1 LVTTEGMQ
9 LYPTLSGET
18 TITGQVPAL
27 YTSVLP
33 AVIEPSESLHIREL
47 TSTTG
52 MAALESAIKS
62 HRLDT
67 DVDTLLLM
75 QPSTRTPVQYL
86 QWYVPMLT
94 SAGTVL
100 VLYGMHLISRFYLR
114 KVLRLCRN
122 KPPQGQN
129 TDDNHPLET
138 STASCSE
145 DGHRDESAQLSFAK
159 YPRLPTE

>member
-1 LVTTEGMQ
+1 MQ

-18 TITGQVPAL
+18 TFTSQVPAL
-27 YTSVLP
+27 YTPVLP
-33 AVIEPSESLHIREL
+33 AVLEPSESLHIREL

-52 MAALESAIKS
+52 MAALESAIRS
-62 HRLDT
+62 HRPDT

-75 QPSTRTPVQYL
+75 RPSPRTPAQYL

-100 VLYGMHLISRFYLR
+100 VLYGMHLISRLYWR

-122 KPPQGQN
+122 RPPQGEN
-129 TDDNHPLET
+129 TDDKPPLKT
-138 STASCSE
+138 STTSCSK
-145 DGHRDESAQLSFAK
+145 DDYRDESAQLSFAK
-159 YPRLPTE
+159 YPRLPFE